1 MTTEVF
7 DDAVLRAQLEEDEG
21 IAEYP
26 YVDTLGNTS
35 IGIGH
40 NLSTNGLG
48 ADVITLIYNDDSA
61 TAKGAL
67 DAKLPWWRSLPV
79 NQQYVMANLCF
90 NMGWPVFSSFVRFIA
105 AMQAG
110 NIPTAV
116 AELQNSAW
124 YTQVGLRGP
133 RMIARLTAPSTT

>member
-1 MTTEVF
+1 MADTYNATE
-7 DDAVLRAQLEEDEG
+7 LRVELSQDEG
-21 IAEYP
+21 VAEYP
-26 YVDTLGNTS
+26 YVDSTGQTTL
-35 IGIGH
+35 GIGH
-40 NLSTNGLG
+40 NISANGLS
-48 ADVITLIYNDDSA
+48 ADVITLLYNDDVAIAVAS
-61 TAKGAL
+61 L
-67 DAKLPWWRSLPV
+67 DAKLAWWRNLPP
-79 NQQYVMANLCF
+79 NQQRVMINLCF